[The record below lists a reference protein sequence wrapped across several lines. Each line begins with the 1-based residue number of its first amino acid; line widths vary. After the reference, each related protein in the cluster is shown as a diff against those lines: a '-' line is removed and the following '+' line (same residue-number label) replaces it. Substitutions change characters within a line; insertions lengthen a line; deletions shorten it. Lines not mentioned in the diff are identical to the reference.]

1 MSSSLSSKTSARG
14 AYTTEVDVD
23 SAGQRVD
30 NFLLRELK
38 GVPRT
43 HVYRLIRSGQV
54 RVNSGRVRASYRL
67 ATGDTVRIPPVSQRA
82 RPNPAAA
89 EEGLQWL
96 ERHVLYEDSRI
107 LVLDKPAGMAVH
119 SGSGVSIGCIE
130 ALRCLRPTLTSMDL
144 VHRLDR
150 DTSGCL
156 LVAKRRSA
164 LRTLHSLLR
173 EGGMEKRYLALVMGN
188 WQHGALTVN
197 VPLLRERG
205 NSGAF
210 VRVAENGKPAESRFR
225 VVEFYGRDATLVEVT
240 IPTGRTHQIRVHA
253 AYMGHPIAGDSR
265 YGDEAFNERMQRIGL
280 QRMFL
285 HAHAIGFTWPGSDE
299 PFMVSAPLPDDL
311 RVVQQR
317 LQQRVQS

>member
-1 MSSSLSSKTSARG
+1 MSPKPSSRG
-14 AYTTEVDVD
+14 AYTTEVDAD

-67 ATGDTVRIPPVSQRA
+67 ASGDTVRIPPVSQRA
-82 RPNPAAA
+82 RPKPAAA

-96 ERHVLYEDSRI
+96 EQRILYEDSRI

-119 SGSGVSIGCIE
+119 GGSGVSIGCIE
-130 ALRCLRPTLTSMDL
+130 ALRCLRPKLTGMDL

-164 LRTLHSLLR
+164 LRALHAVLR
-173 EGGMEKRYLALVMGN
+173 EGGMEKRYLALLRGN
-188 WQHGALTVN
+188 WQHGARTVDL
-197 VPLLRERG
+197 PLLRQRG
-205 NSGAF
+205 GGGAS
-210 VRVAENGKPAESRFR
+210 VRVAEGGKPAQSQFR
-225 VVEFYGRDATLVEVT
+225 VVEFYDHDATLVEVT

-253 AYMGHPIAGDSR
+253 ASMGHPIAGDPR
-265 YGDEAFNERMQRIGL
+265 YGDAAFNERMRRLGL
-280 QRMFL
+280 ERMFL
-285 HAHAIGFTWPGSDE
+285 HAHAIGFTWPGSEE

-311 RVVQQR
+311 RDVQQR
-317 LQQRVQS
+317 LLQRIQA